1 MPKPT
6 AASTASRLAREAA
19 QAIAKRAREIAD
31 EIGRSY
37 TMRLTLPDDDSSH
50 LLAFDA
56 GVPENN
62 QPKRPILRVQAR
74 VKKAASD
81 AIIAKTARNLA
92 DGKELGLH
100 QAFVV
105 GGNAIRAVYVDRLTN
120 SGADMK
126 LAALSPN
133 YYKHKQRMGLDL
145 RIGVARGYL
154 LAAMRRA
161 LVVMSRTK

>member
-1 MPKPT
+1 MPAPT

-19 QAIAKRAREIAD
+19 QALARRAREIAD

-37 TMRLTLPDDDSSH
+37 TMRLTLPPDDSTH
-50 LLAFDA
+50 LLWFDA
-56 GVPENN
+56 GVPDNH
-62 QPKRPILRVQAR
+62 QPARPILRVQER
-74 VKKAASD
+74 VKKAAAD
-81 AIIAKTARNLA
+81 AIIAKTTSNLA
-92 DGKELGLH
+92 EGRPLGLH

-126 LAALSPN
+126 LRALSPP
-133 YYKHKQRMGLDL
+133 YLDHKRRKNLDL

>member
-1 MPKPT
+1 MPPPT
-6 AASTASRLAREAA
+6 IASTASRLAREAA
-19 QAIAKRAREIAD
+19 REIAKRARDIAD

-37 TMRLTLPDDDSSH
+37 TMRLTLPTDDSSH
-50 LLAFDA
+50 LLWFDA
-56 GVPENN
+56 GVPDNN
-62 QPKRPILRVQAR
+62 QPARPILRVQAR

-92 DGKELGLH
+92 EGKELGLH

-120 SGADMK
+120 SGADMR
-126 LAALSPN
+126 LAPLSQS
-133 YYKHKQRMGLDL
+133 YLAHKRRMGLDL
-145 RIGVARGYL
+145 RIGVARGHL

>member
-1 MPKPT
+1 MPAPT
-6 AASTASRLAREAA
+6 VASTASRLAREAA

-37 TMRLTLPDDDSSH
+37 TMRLTLPDEDSTH
-50 LLAFDA
+50 LLWFDA
-56 GVPENN
+56 GVPDNH
-62 QPKRPILRVQAR
+62 QPARPILRVQAR
-74 VKKAASD
+74 VKKAAAD
-81 AIIAKTARNLA
+81 AIIAKTASNLA
-92 DGKELGLH
+92 AGKELGLH
-100 QAFVV
+100 NAFTV

-126 LAALSPN
+126 LHELSPP
-133 YYKHKQRMGLDL
+133 YLAHKRRMGLDL

>member
-1 MPKPT
+1 MPAPT
-6 AASTASRLAREAA
+6 VASTASRLAREAA

-37 TMRLTLPDDDSSH
+37 TMRLTLPDEDSTH
-50 LLAFDA
+50 LLWFDA
-56 GVPENN
+56 GVPDN
-62 QPKRPILRVQAR
+62 QPARPILRVQAR
-74 VKKAASD
+74 VKKAAAD
-81 AIIAKTARNLA
+81 AIIAKTASNLA
-92 DGKELGLH
+92 AGKELGLH

-133 YYKHKQRMGLDL
+133 YFKHKQRMGLDL

-154 LAAMRRA
+154 LTAMRRA
-161 LVVMSRTK
+161 QVVMSRTK

>member
-1 MPKPT
+1 MPAPT
-6 AASTASRLAREAA
+6 AASTSSRLAREAA

-37 TMRLTLPDDDSSH
+37 TMRLTLPSDDSSH

-56 GVPENN
+56 GVPENS
-62 QPKRPILRVQAR
+62 QPKRPILRVQER
-74 VKKAASD
+74 VKKAAAD

-92 DGKELGLH
+92 EGRALGLH

-105 GGNAIRAVYVDRLTN
+105 GGNAIRAVYVERLTN
-120 SGADMK
+120 SGGDMR
-126 LAALSPN
+126 LAPLAPSYLA
-133 YYKHKQRMGLDL
+133 HKRRAGLDL
-145 RIGVARGYL
+145 RIGVARGHL

-161 LVVMSRTK
+161 LVVMSRTQ